1 MAFHKAANA
10 QTSTTDTSPCG
21 CARVDAP
28 DASVIAN
35 ITQGSDSSDVQD
47 PKGQS
52 LKSAPV
58 EVPAEADTA
67 SLDVAAPDDAPDV
80 AATDAGTSDA
90 VLSDEPAASVSAD
103 EYAPLDQMSE
113 DFETSAEDASEDESD
128 DTQDSLTFSNG
139 VIEKIVA
146 LAMREVPG
154 VVGMKGSWF
163 NRVQDVLGA
172 SDSRKG
178 VSVEVSPDASVVV
191 TISVL
196 IKYGA
201 YAPTVFEDV
210 KRVVVS
216 TVYGMTGLTVAGVNL
231 RIEDVLTPEEYEAQD
246 MHTGDAPAAS
256 ADASASIASASASA
270 ALTPTADTS
279 AQTPAQASE
288 S

>member
-10 QTSTTDTSPCG
+10 QTSTIDTSPCG
-21 CARVDAP
+21 CARADAP
-28 DASVIAN
+28 DASVIAS
-35 ITQGSDSSDVQD
+35 IAQGSDSSDVQD
-47 PKGQS
+47 PKDQS
-52 LKSAPV
+52 LESAPV
-58 EVPAEADTA
+58 EVPADADTA
-67 SLDVAAPDDAPDV
+67 SLDAAAPDDAPDV
-80 AATDAGTSDA
+80 AATDADTSDA
-90 VLSDEPAASVSAD
+90 ALSDEPAASVSAD

-113 DFETSAEDASEDESD
+113 DFETSAEDASADESD

-256 ADASASIASASASA
+256 ADASASA

-279 AQTPAQASE
+279 DQTPAQASE

>member
-10 QTSTTDTSPCG
+10 QTSTTDASPCG
-21 CARVDAP
+21 CARADAP
-28 DASVIAN
+28 DASVIAS
-35 ITQGSDSSDVQD
+35 IAQGSDSSDVQD
-47 PKGQS
+47 PKDQS
-52 LKSAPV
+52 LESAPV
-58 EVPAEADTA
+58 EVPADADTA
-67 SLDVAAPDDAPDV
+67 SLDAAAPDDAPDV
-80 AATDAGTSDA
+80 AATDADTSDA
-90 VLSDEPAASVSAD
+90 ALSDEPAASVSAD

-113 DFETSAEDASEDESD
+113 DFETFAEDASADESD

-256 ADASASIASASASA
+256 ADASASA

-279 AQTPAQASE
+279 DQTPAQASE